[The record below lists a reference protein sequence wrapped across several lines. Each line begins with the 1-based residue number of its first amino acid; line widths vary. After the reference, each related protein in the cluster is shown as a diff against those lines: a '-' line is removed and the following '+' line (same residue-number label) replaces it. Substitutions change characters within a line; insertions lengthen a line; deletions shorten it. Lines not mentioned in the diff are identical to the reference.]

1 MGKDVRLRLQGLL
14 LGRRCVAHGFVAVDG
29 RIVERT
35 VVATETDGEIAGEQ
49 FVASG
54 GRRRVGLPVRLRIN
68 L

>member
-1 MGKDVRLRLQGLL
+1 
-14 LGRRCVAHGFVAVDG
+14 LGRRCVAHGVVAVDG
-29 RIVERT
+29 RIVGRT